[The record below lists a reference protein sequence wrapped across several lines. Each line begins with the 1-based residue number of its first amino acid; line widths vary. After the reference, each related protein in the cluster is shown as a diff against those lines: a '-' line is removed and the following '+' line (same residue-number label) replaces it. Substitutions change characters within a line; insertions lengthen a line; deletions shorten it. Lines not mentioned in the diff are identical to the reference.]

1 MRPPRLV
8 IALVTL
14 AAFAT
19 PAWAQRRARFSD
31 PALSLPL
38 PPGFEPYAE
47 QPAGPAVLGT
57 YRRAPAAGRGPVVIQ
72 LLRLG
77 GELPQRALT
86 AEERG
91 AFSLGAPFRF
101 DDQPG
106 GLPAFGHTLPT
117 SAGRG
122 RTPSGAGVFRI
133 AALLPTRGNAVQL
146 SVLTREEDAAEGRA
160 LLSSALRGAAGDITW
175 QTPAQRALFA
185 LATLAF
191 ATATLGTL
199 VMMVRALMQGRVTH
213 LGPAAQRRISL
224 VTGLCWGYFGVWL
237 LAPLASAEWAAA
249 VPTLALAVT
258 FLDRARR
265 GRQGP

>member
-1 MRPPRLV
+1 MRPSRP
-8 IALVTL
+8 ALALLTL
-14 AAFAT
+14 ATFAA
-19 PAWAQRRARFSD
+19 PASAQRRARFSD

-38 PPGFEPYAE
+38 PSGFEPYAE
-47 QPAGPAVLGT
+47 QPPGPAVLGT
-57 YRRAPAAGRGPVVIQ
+57 YRRAPAQGRGPVVIQ

-77 GELPQRALT
+77 AELPQRALT

-91 AFSLGAPFRF
+91 AFTLGAPFRV

-106 GLPAFGHTLPT
+106 TLRALGHTLPT

-146 SVLTREEDAAEGRA
+146 SVLTREEDAAEARA
-160 LLSSALRGAAGDITW
+160 LLAATLRGAEADVTW

-191 ATATLGTL
+191 ATAALGTL

-237 LAPLASAEWAAA
+237 LVPLASAEWAAA

-265 GRQGP
+265 KR